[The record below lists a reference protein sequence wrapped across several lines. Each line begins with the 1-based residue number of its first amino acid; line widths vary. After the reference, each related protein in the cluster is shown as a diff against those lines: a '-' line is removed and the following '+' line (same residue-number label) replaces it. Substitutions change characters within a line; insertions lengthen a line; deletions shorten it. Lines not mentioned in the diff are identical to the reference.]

1 MRWIMTA
8 ALATLG
14 LVGAPAVLS
23 AAEPIATTDGETS
36 GTRIDVQ
43 ELKRQSGGT
52 VMLRFTAVNDSDQEI
67 PNYIFQAQEG
77 SHSVDAVYLID
88 FVGKKKYEVVRDAEK
103 HCICS
108 HDIPALKPKSS
119 LNLWAKFPAP
129 PNNVDKIGI
138 FFPHFAPVDDV
149 PLKKAE

>member
-1 MRWIMTA
+1 MRTIMA
-8 ALATLG
+8 AL
-14 LVGAPAVLS
+14 VGISLAAVPSL
-23 AAEPIATTDGETS
+23 AADPIATTDGETS
-36 GTRIDVQ
+36 GTRIDVH

-67 PNYIFQAQEG
+67 PNYFFQAQEG

-88 FVGKKKYEVVRDAEK
+88 FAGKKKYEVVRDAEK

-129 PNNVDKIGI
+129 PDNVDKIGI
-138 FFPHFAPVDDV
+138 LFPHFAPVDDV

>member
-1 MRWIMTA
+1 MRRMMPTA
-8 ALATLG
+8 VLALCFIG
-14 LVGAPAVLS
+14 VPRFLS

-36 GTRIDVQ
+36 GTRIEVQ

-52 VMLRFTAVNDSDQEI
+52 VMLRFTAINDSDQEI
-67 PNYIFQAQEG
+67 PNYLFQVTEA
-77 SHSVDAVYLID
+77 SHSVDGVYLID

-108 HDIPALKPKSS
+108 QNLPPVKPKSS

-129 PNNVDKIGI
+129 PDNVDKIGI

>member
-1 MRWIMTA
+1 MRWIMPTA
-8 ALATLG
+8 LLTLCLIGVPRLLA
-14 LVGAPAVLS
+14 

-52 VMLRFTAVNDSDQEI
+52 VMLRFTAVNDSDQEV
-67 PNYIFQAQEG
+67 PNYLFQATEG
-77 SHSVDAVYLID
+77 SHSVDGVYLID
-88 FVGKKKYEVVRDAEK
+88 FAGKKKYEVVRDADK

-108 HDIPALKPKSS
+108 QNLPPLKPKSS

-129 PNNVDKIGI
+129 PDNVDKIGI
-138 FFPHFAPVDDV
+138 FSLILPRWTTSR
-149 PLKKAE
+149 